1 MLLDTREQDFSII
14 YDSNDNN
21 KVVGMLDSE
30 ADKDAHDAL
39 NPNHIKISTNTVN
52 SPLGSCLYL
61 HEVQVN
67 SDGTASKV

>member
-1 MLLDTREQDFSII
+1 MLLDTREQDFYII

-39 NPNHIKISTNTVN
+39 NPNHIKISTNTIN
-52 SPLGSCLYL
+52 SPIGECLYL
-61 HEVQVN
+61 HEVQVD
-67 SDGTASKV
+67 SEGLATRV